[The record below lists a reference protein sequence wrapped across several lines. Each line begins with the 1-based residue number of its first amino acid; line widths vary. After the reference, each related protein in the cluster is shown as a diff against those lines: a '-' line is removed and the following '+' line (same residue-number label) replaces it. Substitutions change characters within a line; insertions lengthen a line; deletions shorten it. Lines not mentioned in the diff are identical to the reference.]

1 MLGIFA
7 KLFGSENV
15 INKSMNGIDALVFT
29 DQEKSSHKLELLK
42 LYEPFKLAQRLLALL
57 YSFVFL
63 FVFLIAVAIW
73 IMGAFTEDIERAG
86 YLMTIAKE
94 LADWNIDTL
103 GLVIS
108 LIIGFYFGGGL
119 LEGALTKYKGGN
131 K

>member
-1 MLGIFA
+1 MFQIFA
-7 KLFGSENV
+7 KLFGSDTV
-15 INKSMNGIDALVFT
+15 INRSMDGIDTLVFT
-29 DQEKSSHKLELLK
+29 DQEKSTHKMELLK

-57 YSFVFL
+57 YSLVFL

-73 IMGAFTEDIERAG
+73 IVGAFSSNIEQAG
-86 YLMTIAKE
+86 YYMSIAKE
-94 LADWNIDTL
+94 LAEWNIDTL

-119 LEGALTKYKGGN
+119 VEGALTKYK